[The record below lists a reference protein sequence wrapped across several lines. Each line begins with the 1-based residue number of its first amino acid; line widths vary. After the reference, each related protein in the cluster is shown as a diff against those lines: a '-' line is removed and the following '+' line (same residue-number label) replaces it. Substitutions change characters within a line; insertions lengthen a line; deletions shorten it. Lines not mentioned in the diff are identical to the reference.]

1 MDYIAQQAPLSVDFF
16 RQEYWSGKPFPS
28 PRYPPNSGIEAS
40 SPALQADSLRSEPS
54 WEPSFH
60 LEVPLKQAGE
70 QVRDAGVS

>member
-1 MDYIAQQAPLSVDFF
+1 MGLLCPWNSAGRNTGV
-16 RQEYWSGKPFPS
+16 GCHFP
-28 PRYPPNSGIEAS
+28 PPGDLPDPGIEAS